1 MKYVVSWTLRLNG
14 SAKENDDAIRRGMEL
29 YAKWTPPASMTIHQ
43 FVFRVDGS
51 GGLLVVETDNPADL
65 LDGPSKFG
73 HLLEYDTHQVVESAE
88 WVQAYQQGIEFR
100 D

>member
-14 SAKENDDAIRRGMEL
+14 SAKENDEAMRRGLEL
-29 YAKWTPPASMTIHQ
+29 YAKWTPPAGTTIHQ
-43 FVFRVDGS
+43 LLFRVDGS
-51 GGLLVVETDNPADL
+51 GGLLVAETDNPADL

-73 HLLEYDTHQVVESAE
+73 FLLDYQTYPVVESAD

-100 D
+100 G